1 MSNKRALCV
10 GINEYRRSPLGGC
23 VNDAR
28 NWARTL
34 EDLGFSSEILTDGD
48 ATRQGIL
55 DALGRLIEGA
65 TSGDVLVFQ
74 YAGHGTQVRDLDGD
88 ELDDGKDESLC
99 PIDIDQGAFL
109 IDDDLFAVFS
119 DLADGVSL
127 TVFLDCCHSGT
138 STRTLGSFQP
148 TPPPATD
155 AKRRFLPP
163 SNEQDAA
170 HAKYRQN
177 LGAGR
182 GLRPVEEM
190 RWVNFSACQ
199 PFEVAWEHG
208 GQGDFTRHAT
218 SVLGSGG
225 SSLTNEG
232 FQQEVVSKFGSSRA
246 QTPFLDCN
254 AEARNQHLFGI
265 GPDRSIEAPE
275 PAAGGDTVREDVA
288 GVLESVARL
297 LRSSSSP

>member
-1 MSNKRALCV
+1 MNTKRALCV
-10 GINEYRRSPLGGC
+10 GINEYKRSPLGGC

-28 NWARTL
+28 KWARTL
-34 EDLGFSSEILTDGD
+34 ADLGFSSDVLTDGD

-55 DALGRLIEGA
+55 DALQRLIQGA
-65 TSGDVLVFQ
+65 EPGDVLIFQ

-109 IDDDLFAVFS
+109 IDDDLWDVFG
-119 DLADGVSL
+119 DLAAGVSL

-138 STRTLGSFQP
+138 STRTFGSFQP
-148 TPPPATD
+148 TAPPATD

-163 SNEQDAA
+163 SNDQDTA
-170 HAKYRQN
+170 HAKYRKK
-177 LGAGR
+177 LGASR
-182 GLRPVEEM
+182 GLRPVEAM

-225 SSLTNEG
+225 ASLTNEG
-232 FQQEVVSKFGSSRA
+232 FQQMVVSKFGSSRA

-254 AEARNQHLFGI
+254 AGARDQRLFVV
-265 GPDRSIEAPE
+265 GPGRAVEAPE
-275 PAAGGDTVREDVA
+275 PPAAGGDTVRDDVA
-288 GVLESVARL
+288 DVLESMARL
-297 LRSSSSP
+297 LRSR